1 MNTAKDDGATPFY
14 VACQQGHVA
23 VARMLAELSGGNRIA
38 NQRVKNGYTALHV
51 AAYEGKLDGESKVDG
66 EGADFRPRT
75 PPTATLHHRTRLTT
89 WPLIPPPHHPAT

>member
-23 VARMLAELSGGNRIA
+23 VARMLAELSGGSRTI

-51 AAYEGKLDGESKVDG
+51 AAYEGKLDGESKVKG
-66 EGADFRPRT
+66 QAQH
-75 PPTATLHHRTRLTT
+75 PTN
-89 WPLIPPPHHPAT
+89 PATSCTSPPDHSSHRLSPCR